1 MLFTSEQL
9 TNRLEQLF
17 HEGRQYWDLQ
27 KQYLSLHATEVLTRL
42 LSMLVLLIVLI
53 LVGSMVLL
61 FGSFAVAYWLGELLD
76 STLLGFAIIAGLLL
90 VMSLLVYANRKSWI
104 YIPITT
110 FVVKLLV
117 SSLPSPSQEAVAME
131 KAHLREKLDESQ
143 RELKNTASTLLEP
156 ASPAK
161 NKWDNASNLL
171 QHGLTIYRGVQIGVS
186 IVGALRRMFRG
197 KRF

>member
-27 KQYLSLHATEVLTRL
+27 KQYLSLHAAEVLTRL
-42 LSMLVLLIVLI
+42 LSTVVLLIVLI

-90 VMSLLVYANRKSWI
+90 VISLLVYANRKSWI
-104 YIPITT
+104 YIPITR
-110 FVVKLLV
+110 FVVGLLV

-131 KAHLREKLDESQ
+131 KVHLREKLDENE
-143 RELKNTASTLLEP
+143 REIKNTASTLLAP
-156 ASPAK
+156 AAPAK
-161 NKWDNASNLL
+161 NKWGNASNLL
-171 QHGLTIYRGVQIGVS
+171 QHGLMIYRGVQIGVS
-186 IVGALRRMFRG
+186 IVGALRRVFRV
-197 KRF
+197 K

>member
-17 HEGRQYWDLQ
+17 HDGRQYWDLQ
-27 KQYLSLHATEVLTRL
+27 KQYLSLHAAEVLTRL

-104 YIPITT
+104 YSPITT

-156 ASPAK
+156 APPAK

>member
-1 MLFTSEQL
+1 MLFTSKQL
-9 TNRLEQLF
+9 TNRFEQLF
-17 HEGRQYWDLQ
+17 HEGREYWDLQ
-27 KQYLSLHATEVLTRL
+27 KQYLSLHAAEVLTRL
-42 LSMLVLLIVLI
+42 LSMVVLLIILI

-76 STLLGFAIIAGLLL
+76 STLLGFAVIACLLL

-104 YIPITT
+104 YIPITR
-110 FVVKLLV
+110 FMVRLLV
-117 SSLPSPSQEAVAME
+117 TSALPSPSQEAITME
-131 KAHLREKLDESQ
+131 KAHLREKLDENE

-171 QHGLTIYRGVQIGVS
+171 QHGLMIYRGVQIGVS
-186 IVGALRRMFRG
+186 IVGALRRVFRG
-197 KRF
+197 K

>member
-27 KQYLSLHATEVLTRL
+27 KQYLSLHAAEILTRL
-42 LSMLVLLIVLI
+42 LSTLVLLLVLI
-53 LVGSMVLL
+53 LVGSLVLL

-90 VMSLLVYANRKSWI
+90 VISLLVYSNRKSWI
-104 YIPITT
+104 YIPMTR
-110 FVVKLLV
+110 FVVSLLV
-117 SSLPSPSQEAVAME
+117 SGLPAPSQEAVTME
-131 KAHLREKLDESQ
+131 KAHLREKLDENE
-143 RELKNTASTLLEP
+143 RELKNTATTLLEP
-156 ASPAK
+156 APAAK

-186 IVGALRRMFRG
+186 LISALRRVFKV
-197 KRF
+197 KRR